1 MTEQKYYLVTE
12 EELNQIKNDCAFPER
27 FSCEDGC
34 EYWDE
39 TDDFLPC
46 TFKGANALMDEVMK
60 RTLEDELK
68 KKCNE
73 CDRPDE
79 ETCDECADEN
89 FDGG

>member
-1 MTEQKYYLVTE
+1 
-12 EELNQIKNDCAFPER
+12 
-27 FSCEDGC
+27 
-34 EYWDE
+34 
-39 TDDFLPC
+39 
-46 TFKGANALMDEVMK
+46 MK